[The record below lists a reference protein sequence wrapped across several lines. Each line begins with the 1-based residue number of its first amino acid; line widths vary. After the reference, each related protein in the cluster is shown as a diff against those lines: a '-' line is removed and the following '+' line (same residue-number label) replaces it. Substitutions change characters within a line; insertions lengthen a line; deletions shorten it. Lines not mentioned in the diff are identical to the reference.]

1 MGARHTRLAAALAAA
16 WEAEVISARTL
27 TELAER
33 VGDARLAARLR
44 VLAAFCRAHASRL
57 LARLAALGRGPLP
70 VPTEIPIDLSDVE
83 GVLRREAAF
92 ARTCATRYESLA
104 QLARNQADLS
114 SAWVCELNRTEEED
128 RALELLRLIEEHP
141 HLAESAPSAEPG

>member
-16 WEAEVISARTL
+16 WEAEVVSARTL

-33 VGDARLAARLR
+33 ISDPRLGARLR

-70 VPTEIPIDLSDVE
+70 VPAESEEDLGDVE
-83 GVLRREAAF
+83 AVLRKEAHF
-92 ARTCATRYESLA
+92 ARVCAGRYETLA

-128 RALELLRLIEEHP
+128 RALELLRLLEDHRQGTQLP
-141 HLAESAPSAEPG
+141 QAQAEP